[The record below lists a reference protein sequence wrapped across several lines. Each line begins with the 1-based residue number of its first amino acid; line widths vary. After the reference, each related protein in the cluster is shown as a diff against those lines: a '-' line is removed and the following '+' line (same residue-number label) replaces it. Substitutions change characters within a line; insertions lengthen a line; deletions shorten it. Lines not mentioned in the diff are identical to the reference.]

1 MADYPKPLP
10 RPDGDSAPF
19 WESCRAHAMAV
30 QQCAGCGR
38 FRFPPRL
45 GCPHCL
51 SEETRWT
58 PVSGRGK
65 VYVSLVMMRP
75 PRPAWEGDVP
85 YNLAMIELA
94 EGVRLWSN
102 VVGCDPDAV
111 QIGDAVELIYDDVTP
126 EVTLPRFRRMQD
138 A

>member
-1 MADYPKPLP
+1 
-10 RPDGDSAPF
+10 
-19 WESCRAHAMAV
+19 
-30 QQCAGCGR
+30 
-38 FRFPPRL
+38 
-45 GCPHCL
+45 
-51 SEETRWT
+51 
-58 PVSGRGK
+58 
-65 VYVSLVMMRP
+65 VYVSLVMTRP

-85 YNLAMIELA
+85 YNIAMVELA

-126 EVTLPRFRRMQD
+126 EVTLPRFRRLQD